1 MSPFL
6 LYISSLFLLLLFFH
20 IPTCNAENPLRVE
33 CNNTYNGITAANY
46 TINSTFHTNLKILL
60 PSLSSNVSLTK
71 GFYNTSIGQGLDT
84 VYGLVLCR
92 GDATPEACRNCT
104 DFASVGILSLCQSRS
119 SAIWYDLCQLQYSD
133 TNFFNRS
140 STIWWFWVWSMINMT
155 DSQVE
160 PFKASRGTLMRDL
173 ANKAAYEPWLGMFAT
188 GELNYSSTNNVVSL
202 LISGAACHRCLQDAI
217 GFIPTCCDS
226 RIGGRVIGEV
236 CNLRFED
243 RNFFGDSLVGVPAPS
258 PALPP
263 SSSNPTNAGRER
275 NNNSSRIIVILI
287 PVIAVAIILFI
298 IVVFLRIWKKKTY
311 SQRKKTDTSSMDQ
324 LDGSAILLQ
333 IDFETIRVATDD
345 FSDENKLGEGGF
357 GVVYKGN
364 LPDGKE
370 IAVKRLS
377 INSGQGLNEFMNEV
391 KIIAKLHHKNLV
403 RLYGCCVEV
412 QEKLLV
418 YEYIP
423 NRSLDYFL
431 FDPDRRPSLDWER
444 RFKIIGGIA
453 RGLLYLHEDSK
464 LRIIHRDLKASNI
477 LLDANMIPKISDF
490 GMARIFGGDQISGY
504 THRIAGTFGYMAPEY
519 AMHGQFSVKSDVYS
533 FGVLLLEIISGQ
545 KNAYESDR
553 GGDILSYVWKA
564 WNDGTILEIIDSSI
578 SEHCSRAEVVRC
590 IHIGLLCVQEDVTS
604 RPFMSSVVT
613 MLTSFSSTMPAPS
626 APAFLN
632 SNTMEPT
639 FQVSSEEK
647 NSDPSSRNFPVGSI
661 NEVSITELEPR

>member
-6 LYISSLFLLLLFFH
+6 LYSSSLFLLLFFH
-20 IPTCNAENPLRVE
+20 VPSCNAENPLRVE

-46 TINSTFHTNLKILL
+46 TLNSTFHTNLKILL

-92 GDATPEACRNCT
+92 GDVTPEACRNCT
-104 DFASVGILSLCQSRS
+104 NFASDGILSLCQSRS

-133 TNFFNRS
+133 TNFFNFS
-140 STIWWFWVWSMINMT
+140 TTIWWFWVWSMNNL
-155 DSQVE
+155 SASVVE
-160 PFKASRGTLMRDL
+160 PFRAARGTLMRDL
-173 ANKAAYEPWLGMFAT
+173 ANKAAYEPWLRMFAT
-188 GELNYSSTNNVVSL
+188 GELNYSSTNNVYGLVQCKPV
-202 LISGAACHRCLQDAI
+202 ISGATCHRCLQDAI

-236 CNLRFED
+236 CSLRFED

-263 SSSNPTNAGRER
+263 SSTNRTNAGTD
-275 NNNSSRIIVILI
+275 NNSSRIIVILI
-287 PVIAVAIILFI
+287 PAIAVAIILFI
-298 IVVFLRIWKKKTY
+298 IVAFLPIWKKRTY
-311 SQRKKTDTSSMDQ
+311 LQKKRTDTSAMDQ

-357 GVVYKGN
+357 GAVYKGI
-364 LPDGKE
+364 LPADGKE
-370 IAVKRLS
+370 IAVKR
-377 INSGQGLNEFMNEV
+377 
-391 KIIAKLHHKNLV
+391 
-403 RLYGCCVEV
+403 
-412 QEKLLV
+412 
-418 YEYIP
+418 
-423 NRSLDYFL
+423 SLDHFL
-431 FDPDRRPSLDWER
+431 FNPDKRPSLDWER
-444 RFKIIGGIA
+444 RFKIIEGIS
-453 RGLLYLHEDSK
+453 RGLLYLHEDSR

-490 GMARIFGGDQISGY
+490 GMAKIFGGDQISGD
-504 THRIAGTFGYMAPEY
+504 TRRIAGTFGYMAPEY
-519 AMHGQFSVKSDVYS
+519 AMHGRFSVKSDVYS
-533 FGVLLLEIISGQ
+533 FGVLLLEITTGQ

-564 WNDGTILEIIDSSI
+564 WNDGTILEIIDSSL
-578 SEHCSRAEVVRC
+578 SEHCSRTEVVRC

-604 RPFMSSVVT
+604 RPFMSSVVM
-613 MLTSFSSTMPAPS
+613 MLTSFSLTMPAPS

-632 SNTMEPT
+632 SNTVKPT
-639 FQVSSEEK
+639 FQVSSEE
-647 NSDPSSRNFPVGSI
+647 NHSDPSSRNFLVASI